1 MMGYPQII
9 LILMEL
15 MGCNGDFMGI
25 VGLDGD
31 IMGYWDI
38 MVYEGFLKCGYPKNS
53 WFMLG
58 KTPRQYG

>member
-31 IMGYWDI
+31 IMGYNGI
-38 MVYEGFLKCGYPKNS
+38 
-53 WFMLG
+53 
-58 KTPRQYG
+58 

>member
-1 MMGYPQII
+1 MGYPQII

-31 IMGYWDI
+31 IMGYNGI
-38 MVYEGFLKCGYPKNS
+38 
-53 WFMLG
+53 
-58 KTPRQYG
+58 